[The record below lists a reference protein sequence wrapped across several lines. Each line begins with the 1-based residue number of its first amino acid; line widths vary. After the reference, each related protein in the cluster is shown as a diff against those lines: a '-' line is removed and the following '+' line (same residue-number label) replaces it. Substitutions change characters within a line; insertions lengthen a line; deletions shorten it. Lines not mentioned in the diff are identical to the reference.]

1 MTDKETID
9 QIFAWL
15 KEGENA
21 RDTCQ
26 GSPYSGQSLAHQLH
40 AYGWVKRDL
49 QLALCVA
56 KPSYSQ
62 EQLRFGN
69 ITEAQIDRV
78 LEP

>member
-21 RDTCQ
+21 RDTGQ
-26 GSPYSGQSLAHQLH
+26 GSTHNGQSLAHQLF
-40 AYGWVKRDL
+40 AYGWVRRDL

-56 KPSYSQ
+56 KPSYGQ

-69 ITEAQIDRV
+69 VTESHLVGKAK
-78 LEP
+78 